1 LYEGEILSFLGHNGA
16 GKTTT
21 MSILTGLIPAT
32 SGTAIIYDQDINI
45 DIDKIRKNLGW
56 CPQHNVLLEA
66 LTVEEHLLF
75 FSKLKQVQSKE
86 MKKMIEN
93 MLFDVGLTS
102 KRNAIVSTLSDGMK
116 RKLSVAMAFVG
127 DAKTI
132 ILDEPTAG
140 VDPYARRAI
149 WEVLLKLKRGRTIL
163 LSTHHMDEANVLG
176 DRIATISN
184 GQLKFCGTSLFLKT
198 TFGEGYIL
206 TLIKKDPWMA
216 SKNDV
221 TSTITQYKPQA
232 YLKEETRK
240 ELQYILPL
248 KSRHLFPKF
257 FSILDSRKELLSII
271 GYGLQ
276 DVSLEEVFLKVTE
289 QYKKSPNATEIEVEF
304 NSNNIRQENTTK
316 TSSTSNINQDRVTGI
331 HLYAKQALSIII
343 KRFIFN
349 YRNML
354 GLVTQILLPSFFI
367 TVAMTVALTA
377 PGFADPPAILLST
390 SMFSHL
396 NYLYTPISGL
406 NNYKLRNISQIS
418 IFNANPYDLSKT
430 IHYPLGIGST
440 CLLNNPYM
448 NETTLKLENF
458 NGSSC
463 EKVYHNDF
471 TSYSENDINWS
482 KMLENNQTYFNQS
495 YQSIATLSDTYYSPC
510 QCSTSQSRFICSSF
524 LKPESHRLI
533 TNDRILYITQEQNEI
548 LYYLYTA
555 DYHRLDRYGG
565 LSFGLVQDYIPN
577 DYPINKDNQI
587 LHKLAVK
594 NIARIFTNHK
604 GYHSLPLYINIMSN
618 AILRANLPFEKGL
631 PSAYGITTFNHPMNE
646 TNNMLSTEY
655 ILQRTDVV
663 ISIFIIAAMSFV
675 PASFT
680 LFLVYERATKSK
692 HIQYINGLF
701 PLVYWST
708 NFIWDLLNYLLPATC
723 AIVILRLFNVPAY
736 VEGENFLA
744 VISLFL
750 MYGWSII
757 PVMYP
762 FSFRF
767 SEPSNAYIFLIV
779 INLFSGITC
788 ICTSFFLEIFILGNP
803 STSTLSIITN
813 TMKKI
818 FKIFPNYCLGRGL
831 IDIGYNDYHN
841 SFYKKTGLNGRIHT
855 PFIWDITISNLVSM
869 AICGFVFWILT
880 LLLEYRSFHSSIIP
894 NALPFSHLDEDEDVA
909 QIRRQ
914 ILNKTIDDN
923 ILIMSNLSKCYHTKK
938 HKK

>member
-1 LYEGEILSFLGHNGA
+1 FADENDLVEYFLRRAYHDNYTVIGSVVFTNVHLNDTKLPPNTIYKIRQNASLTPSTKRVRDLFWVPSPPQKGFMYYNFGFSWIQEIIDRAIIDTHVGRPIIEPDLFGFLLMIQHAFPLCLTISWIYTFAMLTQSIVYEKEVRLKEVMKIMGLSNGVHWIARFITVFSQTTVVMIAVTIILHYGTVLVHSNPFLIFIIFEIYALSTISLAYVSNRCFYSKAKIAAACSGIIYLLTYVPCTYISIREDFAQDIIPKWAKMLASLFSTRAFGMGVKYIAFYENIGTGIQFDNIQYSPVEDDHFTCFETILFIVLDTCIYLILMWYIENIYPGTYGIPKKWYFPFTISYWTGETYVEPNWIKKFKKINLFRWIICGKHHMPYTFHWSTLSLNQIINDSKRNQDYFEHDEHLNDQIIGVHLYEGEILSFLGHNGA

-316 TSSTSNINQDRVTGI
+316 TSSTSSVQG
-331 HLYAKQALSIII
+331 
-343 KRFIFN
+343 
-349 YRNML
+349 
-354 GLVTQILLPSFFI
+354 
-367 TVAMTVALTA
+367 
-377 PGFADPPAILLST
+377 
-390 SMFSHL
+390 
-396 NYLYTPISGL
+396 
-406 NNYKLRNISQIS
+406 LRNRNSS
-418 IFNANPYDLSKT
+418 DS
-430 IHYPLGIGST
+430 
-440 CLLNNPYM
+440 
-448 NETTLKLENF
+448 LKL
-458 NGSSC
+458 
-463 EKVYHNDF
+463 
-471 TSYSENDINWS
+471 
-482 KMLENNQTYFNQS
+482 Q
-495 YQSIATLSDTYYSPC
+495 
-510 QCSTSQSRFICSSF
+510 
-524 LKPESHRLI
+524 
-533 TNDRILYITQEQNEI
+533 QN
-548 LYYLYTA
+548 
-555 DYHRLDRYGG
+555 
-565 LSFGLVQDYIPN
+565 
-577 DYPINKDNQI
+577 
-587 LHKLAVK
+587 
-594 NIARIFTNHK
+594 
-604 GYHSLPLYINIMSN
+604 
-618 AILRANLPFEKGL
+618 
-631 PSAYGITTFNHPMNE
+631 
-646 TNNMLSTEY
+646 
-655 ILQRTDVV
+655 
-663 ISIFIIAAMSFV
+663 
-675 PASFT
+675 
-680 LFLVYERATKSK
+680 
-692 HIQYINGLF
+692 
-701 PLVYWST
+701 
-708 NFIWDLLNYLLPATC
+708 
-723 AIVILRLFNVPAY
+723 
-736 VEGENFLA
+736 
-744 VISLFL
+744 
-750 MYGWSII
+750 
-757 PVMYP
+757 
-762 FSFRF
+762 
-767 SEPSNAYIFLIV
+767 
-779 INLFSGITC
+779 
-788 ICTSFFLEIFILGNP
+788 
-803 STSTLSIITN
+803 
-813 TMKKI
+813 
-818 FKIFPNYCLGRGL
+818 
-831 IDIGYNDYHN
+831 
-841 SFYKKTGLNGRIHT
+841 
-855 PFIWDITISNLVSM
+855 
-869 AICGFVFWILT
+869 
-880 LLLEYRSFHSSIIP
+880 
-894 NALPFSHLDEDEDVA
+894 
-909 QIRRQ
+909 
-914 ILNKTIDDN
+914 
-923 ILIMSNLSKCYHTKK
+923 
-938 HKK
+938 